1 MKYKHIFFDLDRTLW
16 DFDKNS
22 EKTLKQLY
30 RDFGLQNTFGN
41 FLFFKERY
49 EYHNKKLWIAYYQK
63 RIEKEELSYRRFY
76 ITLKEA
82 GQDDIELAK
91 EIAQEFLDL
100 SPLQT
105 EIFPNTHS
113 CLDYLKS
120 KAYKLHIITNGFN
133 EVQGRKLQNSKLD
146 SYFTKVITSEDA
158 GANKP
163 HAQIFEFALNQTG
176 AKPDECIM
184 IGDDLNTDIKGAR
197 NMGMDSIYFNPK
209 KIKHTEKVTFEVEN
223 LKELIDIL

>member
-30 RDFGLQNTFGN
+30 RDFGLQSAFGN

-49 EYHNKKLWIAYYQK
+49 EYHNKKLWLAYYQN
-63 RIEKEELSYRRFY
+63 RIEKDELSYRRFY

-82 GQDDIELAK
+82 GLDDIKLAK
-91 EIAQEFLDL
+91 EIGQEFLDL

-105 EIFPNTHS
+105 ETFPNSHS
-113 CLDYLKS
+113 CLEYLKS
-120 KAYKLHIITNGFN
+120 RDYQLHIITNGFN
-133 EVQGRKLQNSKLD
+133 EVQGRKLENSKLD
-146 SYFTKVITSEDA
+146 SYFTEVITSEDA

-176 AKPDECIM
+176 AKSNECIM

-209 KIKHTEKVTFEVEN
+209 KANHKEETTYEIEN
-223 LKELIDIL
+223 LKELMAIF

>member
-1 MKYKHIFFDLDRTLW
+1 MKYEHIFFDLDRTLW

-41 FLFFKERY
+41 FLFFKNRY
-49 EYHNKKLWIAYYQK
+49 EYHNKKLWVAYYQN
-63 RIEKEELSYRRFY
+63 RIEKDVLSYKRFY
-76 ITLKEA
+76 LTLKEA
-82 GQDDIELAK
+82 GLDDIELSK
-91 EIAQEFLDL
+91 EIAQDFIEL

-105 EIFPNTHS
+105 ETFPNTHP
-113 CLDYLKS
+113 CLKYLKE
-120 KAYKLHIITNGFN
+120 KDYKLHIITNGFN

-146 SYFTKVITSEDA
+146 SYFTEVITSENA

-163 HAQIFEFALNQTG
+163 HAQIFEFAFDSTG
-176 AKPDECIM
+176 AHTNNSIM

-197 NMGMDSIYFNPK
+197 EMGMDHIYFNPK
-209 KIKHTEKVTFEVEN
+209 KTSHQEDPTFEIEN
-223 LKELIDIL
+223 LKELIGIF